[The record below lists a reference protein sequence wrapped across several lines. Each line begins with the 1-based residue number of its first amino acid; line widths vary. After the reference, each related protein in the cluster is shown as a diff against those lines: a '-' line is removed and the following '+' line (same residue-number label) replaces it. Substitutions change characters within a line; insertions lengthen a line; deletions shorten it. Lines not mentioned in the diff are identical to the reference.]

1 MRKLIIFFRNLN
13 RLWLLMA
20 LAVVLDVDVFTRA
33 EIAFVVGGS
42 IAVVWMSLASLVS
55 LRDLMSKHE
64 AGEA

>member
-1 MRKLIIFFRNLN
+1 M
-13 RLWLLMA
+13 
-20 LAVVLDVDVFTRA
+20 VVLDVDVFTRA

-64 AGEA
+64 AGEV